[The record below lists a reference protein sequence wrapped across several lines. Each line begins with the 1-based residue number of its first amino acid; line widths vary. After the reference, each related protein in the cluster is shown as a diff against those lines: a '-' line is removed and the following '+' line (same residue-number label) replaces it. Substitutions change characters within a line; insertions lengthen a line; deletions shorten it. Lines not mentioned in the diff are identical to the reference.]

1 MSSGEEVT
9 CEHAHL
15 PSARERNIGKRRQRR
30 NAREAELEEQMCELE
45 KFAHAIKELEQRDI
59 ERQHELQR
67 QREHEIAQHELL
79 QRTVAY
85 QREREL
91 VRQQIT
97 HEIEW
102 CNRCNS
108 PYRYEYLCEPCPY
121 KCRCCS
127 RWQQCNCVYRN
138 Y

>member
-1 MSSGEEVT
+1 MSLGTQETSS
-9 CEHAHL
+9 
-15 PSARERNIGKRRQRR
+15 PSASGRYIGKRTARQK
-30 NAREAELEEQMCELE
+30 AREAELEEQMYELE
-45 KFAHAIKELEQRDI
+45 KFASAIKELEQRDI

-97 HEIEW
+97 DALEN
-102 CNRCNS
+102 CGRCGT
-108 PYRYEYLCEPCPY
+108 PYKYEYPCEPCPY
-121 KCRCCS
+121 KCLCCS
-127 RWQQCNCVYRN
+127 RWQECNCVYRN